1 MVKVNFSIRS
11 GKKVINQTF
20 NIATE
25 TKMVEDVVVTKL
37 LLQKSS
43 VLTHIAANQTK
54 LVDFQ

>member
-20 NIATE
+20 NIATK

-37 LLQKSS
+37 
-43 VLTHIAANQTK
+43 
-54 LVDFQ
+54 